1 MQSFFCPLYDAHIVH
16 QEQKDFGH
24 GRIETRTMS
33 SIVDPLS
40 LDPDSTLD
48 KWDGLKSIHM
58 MTRVR
63 TDKKTDKSTSETTF
77 CISSLTDGTEVFK
90 LIREHWAVENK
101 RHYMLD
107 MLFREDYSTER
118 VWNVAQ
124 NMNIINKINLTIIQ
138 QLKDKLK
145 ATSTLRLKNTRTD
158 DSRGNL
164 RNRIIMRQPHFPAQA
179 SAEEQMF
186 ATPKQVGYS
195 STSGRLYFCHPQSR
209 NEKPASSLLH
219 CSLT

>member
-16 QEQKDFGH
+16 QEQKDFAY

-48 KWDGLKSIHM
+48 KWERLKSIHM

-77 CISSLTDGTEVFK
+77 YISSLTDEAEVFK

-101 RHYMLD
+101 VMTVSRKSRPLRISLMALISLD
-107 MLFREDYSTER
+107 LVEIYT
-118 VWNVAQ
+118 
-124 NMNIINKINLTIIQ
+124 
-138 QLKDKLK
+138 
-145 ATSTLRLKNTRTD
+145 
-158 DSRGNL
+158 
-164 RNRIIMRQPHFPAQA
+164 
-179 SAEEQMF
+179 
-186 ATPKQVGYS
+186 
-195 STSGRLYFCHPQSR
+195 
-209 NEKPASSLLH
+209 
-219 CSLT
+219 

>member
-1 MQSFFCPLYDAHIVH
+1 MVEKKGDYILQVEDNQKLTKEEVQSFFCPLYDAHIVH

-24 GRIETRTMS
+24 VRIETRTMS

-77 CISSLTDGTEVFK
+77 YISSLTDGTEVFK
-90 LIREHWAVENK
+90 WIREHWAVENK
-101 RHYMLD
+101 LHYMLD

-145 ATSTLRLKNTRTD
+145 ATSTLRLRK
-158 DSRGNL
+158 
-164 RNRIIMRQPHFPAQA
+164 
-179 SAEEQMF
+179 
-186 ATPKQVGYS
+186 YS
-195 STSGRLYFCHPQSR
+195 H
-209 NEKPASSLLH
+209 E
-219 CSLT
+219 